1 MSSPGTSPQL
11 SKRENKEL
19 YIHQPET
26 EAPLLALEASR
37 FEGRVLQCARA
48 PLSEGPFLQGAE
60 VWYIWRHW
68 DEHMC
73 RLPWHAGQFPKR
85 RPDVCRLG
93 C

>member
-37 FEGRVLQCARA
+37 FEG
-48 PLSEGPFLQGAE
+48 
-60 VWYIWRHW
+60 
-68 DEHMC
+68 
-73 RLPWHAGQFPKR
+73 
-85 RPDVCRLG
+85 
-93 C
+93 